1 MNVAQNRAAQAG
13 GPGARLAA
21 SKPRNLA
28 TIDTCNRCG
37 AGDVRAILNRSEPVC
52 GHCIDSMAQL
62 AARSQAVLRTLALD
76 MTPSIECVV

>member
-13 GPGARLAA
+13 WPGARLAA
-21 SKPRNLA
+21 TKPSNLA
-28 TIDTCNRCG
+28 TVACNRCG
-37 AGDVRAILNRSEPVC
+37 APEVRAILNRSESVC